1 MRALTAAALLLAAPA
16 AAQEGPDPVAF
27 RDPPADAR
35 PHSFYFWMN
44 GNVTREGIDADLAAL
59 HAQGIGGVLV
69 FDGSDDVPRGPV
81 DYLSP
86 KWLELMTRLMARAE
100 ALGMKVG
107 IHNAPGWSSSG
118 GPWITP
124 DRSMQQL
131 VWTETRV
138 EGGAAGPI
146 ALARPYAKMDFYRD
160 VAVLAYPAGPG
171 DDATFTDAIAA
182 MRAGNEAVDPRR
194 LTDRDLTS
202 AATIAPDRPLVIEM
216 RGAYAAHGLT
226 LYGGA
231 DAAAF
236 SATLEASDD
245 GMAWRPAGTV
255 KLAIKALR
263 GIEAP
268 GALDLAGVKARYF
281 RIVPDRAMPLAEVFL
296 HAAPRIADWPA
307 KGGHAVHVPPLP
319 GAYSDDERGGA
330 GVIDPATIVDLTDR
344 VDAAGRLDWRP
355 PPGRWTVLR
364 LGRTTTGHLNVS
376 ASAAGRGLEVDKLDP
391 AAVDFQFDH
400 SIGRLIAAARTH
412 VGRSFDKVEIDSYEA
427 GLQNWSP
434 GVPAAYHA
442 RTGADLT
449 RFLPALTG
457 RIVGS
462 PAASD
467 RFLFDYRRTLAE
479 MMAEHY
485 YGRMRA
491 RTNAAGLKLYVEGY
505 GPGPFDALR
514 VSGDADVPMTEFW
527 TRAPW
532 GDERTPR
539 MVASAAHIRGKPI
552 VAAEAFTG
560 RIETSRWLDYPYA
573 LKPVGD
579 LMFAQGVNQLIFH
592 RSVHQ
597 PNPRAVPGMTMG
609 PWGFNFEASNT
620 WFSMARPWT
629 DYLARSQY
637 LLRLG
642 RDVADILY
650 FVGEDSPNQSEHVR
664 PDVSPDASPR
674 MGQYFEPTIPP
685 GYRYD
690 LIDARTLAEARVEGG
705 EIVLPAGGRYRMLV
719 LPKGLGALTPA
730 LATRLQALVAA
741 GMVLVGEVPAQRI
754 GTAVDAARPVAR
766 ATSIAA
772 SIAAAAQAIGLAP
785 DADCR
790 TAAADGQVVWSHR
803 VVGARHLYFVANRR
817 RRAEAVTCSFRVGHA
832 RPQLWQAEDGSVRDA
847 LLFDSDAQRTRVRFD
862 LDPAGA
868 VFVMLDPA
876 SRTIK
881 PAYRLSRGTAT
892 LADLNQQG
900 TDSPSIADS
909 FTLSLW
915 AKPDVDIA
923 RWPEQTTSGRFDEMG
938 LSYLVGARSGSDLYG
953 TGTAVA
959 GIALGRNGA
968 IVVERSGPGSVA
980 PVIVCNRPIAGWRH
994 VALVYDRGTP
1004 SLFLDGKRACAG
1016 RASGR
1021 RVFAG
1026 GGAPLAPAGITYHFE
1041 GDQTPL
1047 ERRAGA
1053 LTADAIAAMARG
1065 PLPPPDAPPPA
1076 ELTLTADRKVRVWES
1091 GSYAIDGRSFAATV
1105 PAPIPLGGAWRIA
1118 FDGPGQSLPTIDDGR
1133 LGSLHRSSDPRVRAF
1148 SGTAIYRRE
1157 VTLPPASF
1165 SPGRRLFL
1173 DLGRVAVVARVAVN
1187 GRDVGVAWKPP
1198 YRLDITDALRPG
1210 TNAIE
1215 VRVANLWTNRMI
1227 ADAALPEEG
1236 VFRDADWS
1244 TGQTIAADGARV
1256 AHPARRIAELPDW
1269 YRRQQPKPPGGRVTF
1284 APWTLYRRAEA
1295 MVESG
1300 LEGPVSLRF
1309 AADLFLD

>member
-1 MRALTAAALLLAAPA
+1 MRALTAAVLLLAAPA
-16 AAQEGPDPVAF
+16 AAQEGPDPATF

-86 KWLELMTRLMARAE
+86 KWLELMTHLMARAE
-100 ALGMKVG
+100 TLGMKVG
-107 IHNAPGWSSSG
+107 VHNAPGWSSSG

-124 DRSMQQL
+124 ERSMQQL
-131 VWTETRV
+131 VWTEMRV
-138 EGGAAGPI
+138 EGRAKGPI
-146 ALARPYAKMDFYRD
+146 SLARPYAKMGYYRD
-160 VAVLAYPAGPG
+160 VAVFAYPAGPG
-171 DDATFTDAIAA
+171 DDATFTDAVAA
-182 MRAGNEAVDPRR
+182 MRVEDDAVDPRR
-194 LTDRDLTS
+194 LMDRDLTTVT
-202 AATIAPDRPLVIEM
+202 TIAPDRPLVVEM
-216 RGAYAAHGLT
+216 RGAYAARSLT
-226 LYGGA
+226 LYGGV
-231 DAAAF
+231 DAVAF
-236 SATLEASDD
+236 SATVEASDD
-245 GMAWRPAGTV
+245 GAAWRPVSTV

-268 GALDLAGVKARYF
+268 GALDLPATTARFF
-281 RIVPDRAMPLAEVFL
+281 RIVPDRAVPLAEVFL

-376 ASAAGRGLEVDKLDP
+376 ASASGRGLEVDKLDP

-400 SIGRLIAAARTH
+400 SIGRLIAAARAY

-434 GVPAAYHA
+434 GVPAAYRA

-479 MMAEHY
+479 MMAENY

-491 RTNAAGLKLYVEGY
+491 RANAAGLKLYVEGY

-637 LLRLG
+637 LLRQG

-674 MGQYFEPTIPP
+674 MGQYFEPVIPP

-690 LIDARTLAEARVEGG
+690 LIDARTLAEARVERG

-754 GTAVDAARPVAR
+754 GAAVDAARPVAR

-772 SIAAAAQAIGLAP
+772 AAQTIGLAP

-803 VVGARHLYFVANRR
+803 VVGARHLYFIANRR

-832 RPQLWQAEDGSVRDA
+832 RPQFWQAEDGSVRDA
-847 LLFDSDAQRTRVRFD
+847 LLFDSDARRTRVRFD

-876 SRTIK
+876 GGTAQS
-881 PAYRLSRGTAT
+881 AHRLSRGTAA
-892 LADLNQQG
+892 LADL
-900 TDSPSIADS
+900 DAPSAGAAPIADS

-915 AKPDVDIA
+915 ASPDVDIA
-923 RWPEQTTSGRFDEMG
+923 RWPEQATGGRFDEMG
-938 LSYLVGARSGSDLYG
+938 LSYLVDARSGRDLYG
-953 TGTAVA
+953 AGTAVA

-968 IVVERSGPGSVA
+968 IVVERSGPDAVA
-980 PVIVCNRPIAGWRH
+980 PVIVCNRPIAGWTH
-994 VALVYDRGTP
+994 ITLVYDRGTP
-1004 SLFLDGKRACAG
+1004 SLFLDGKRACSG
-1016 RASGR
+1016 ERSGR

-1026 GGAPLAPAGITYHFE
+1026 GAAPSVASGITYHFE
-1041 GDQTPL
+1041 GEQTRL

-1053 LTADAIAAMARG
+1053 LAADAIAAMARR
-1065 PLPPPDAPPPA
+1065 PLPPPDVPPPI
-1076 ELTLTADRKVRVWES
+1076 ELTLTADRTVRVWES
-1091 GSYAIDGRSFAATV
+1091 GSYAIDGRPLTARV
-1105 PAPIPLGGAWRIA
+1105 PAPIPLDGTWRIA
-1118 FDGPGQSLPTIDDGR
+1118 FDGPEQSLPTIDNGR
-1133 LGSLHRSSDPRVRAF
+1133 LGSLRRASDPRVRAF
-1148 SGTAIYRRE
+1148 SGTAIYRRGL
-1157 VTLPPASF
+1157 TLPSSSFAS
-1165 SPGRRLFL
+1165 GRRLFL
-1173 DLGRVAVVARVAVN
+1173 DLGRVAVVARVLVN
-1187 GRDVGVAWKPP
+1187 GREVGVAWKPP

-1244 TGQTIAADGARV
+1244 MGQTIAADGARV
-1256 AHPARRIAELPDW
+1256 AHPARRVVELPDW
-1269 YRRQQPKPPGGRVTF
+1269 YRRQQPKPPGGRVTL

-1300 LEGPVSLRF
+1300 LLGPVFLRS
-1309 AADLFLD
+1309 AMDIGLD